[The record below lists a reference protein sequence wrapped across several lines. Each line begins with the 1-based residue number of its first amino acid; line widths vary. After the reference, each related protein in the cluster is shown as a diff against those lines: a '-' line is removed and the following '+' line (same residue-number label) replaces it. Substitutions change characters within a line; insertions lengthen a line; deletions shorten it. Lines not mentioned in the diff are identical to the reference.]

1 MEDDPSEVDHWA
13 EDEQERRVNLG
24 GTLQEV
30 DLELERGIALKILV
44 LLDDMLQRDCLLKRG
59 RELGRWMRY
68 PDLLSDYWMLRLVSV
83 VGRERALM
91 KLVRRM

>member
-1 MEDDPSEVDHWA
+1 MD
-13 EDEQERRVNLG
+13 LG

-44 LLDDMLQRDCLLKRG
+44 LLDDMLQRDCLLKRD

-83 VGRERALM
+83 VGRERALT